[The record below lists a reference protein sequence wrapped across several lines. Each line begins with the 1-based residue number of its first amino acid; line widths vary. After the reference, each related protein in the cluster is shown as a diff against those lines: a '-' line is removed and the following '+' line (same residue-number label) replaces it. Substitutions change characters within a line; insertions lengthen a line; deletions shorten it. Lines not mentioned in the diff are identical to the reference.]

1 MSVNRTDYVIIGT
14 NLINEL
20 NDLKEHSINYDE
32 EYDKIIKALDNQYLD
47 HVYDDLD
54 GKYFIVGKIIKKCNY
69 DGIPFTEFNFNQCEK
84 IREIVKEKIKSVF
97 NKDIN
102 SRLLIFSHWH

>member
-54 GKYFIVGKIIKKCNY
+54 GKYFIVGKIIKKCDY
-69 DGIPFTEFNFNQCEK
+69 DEIPFTEFNFNQCEK